1 MLSDVYFVWNIE
13 IQSLSFKGLDSPVW
27 VISEHFSNAI
37 IIVTVDILDVI
48 ETLGTPKN
56 NIIQLDKNPFF

>member
-13 IQSLSFKGLDSPVW
+13 IQSLSFMGLDSPVW
-27 VISEHFSNAI
+27 VISEHFPNAM

-48 ETLGTPKN
+48 E
-56 NIIQLDKNPFF
+56 NIRYTKK